1 LRTPTHWVLT
11 LAAARAA
18 RPGDPAAARAA
29 ALGAVLPDLPYWLLG
44 TALALRGRGRA
55 EMRARLS
62 YDGSELNWPP
72 DLAAHSVLAPAA
84 VLGAAALLRSP
95 RLAALGAGW
104 AGHILCDVPVHHS
117 DARPH
122 GYPLWGRR
130 FRSPLSSWDRDRHA
144 GLVTAAELAL
154 GATALG
160 FLAAQSPGGR
170 PLRRRLADTA
180 SFFRAFATHPAQ
192 VGAVLPTSS
201 HTVAK
206 MLDLAGDDFDWRD
219 AKVIVE
225 LGAGTGVYT
234 EQILRRV
241 GPQTEVLAF
250 ERDRTLARRLADR
263 LGPVHANLAVVA
275 GDAAELE
282 DRLDGRLAPL
292 VVSALP
298 WTSLKAEVRDR
309 LLTMIGRNLAPGGAL
324 LTIQYSTHRERD
336 FAEYFGRIRHVW
348 TLRNVPPAALY
359 DLREPRAS
367 GVDRS

>member
-1 LRTPTHWVLT
+1 VT

-29 ALGAVLPDLPYWLLG
+29 ALGAVIPDLPYWLLG
-44 TALALRGRGRA
+44 AALAARRRSRD
-55 EMRARLS
+55 EMRVRLG

-84 VLGAAALLRSP
+84 VLGAAALLRSS
-95 RLAALGAGW
+95 RLAAFGAGW
-104 AGHILCDVPVHHS
+104 AGHILCDIPVHHS

-130 FRSPLSSWDRDRHA
+130 FRSPLSAWDRRHHA
-144 GLVTAAELAL
+144 GLVTAAEVLL
-154 GATALG
+154 GAIAVAAL
-160 FLAAQSPGGR
+160 APGTSR
-170 PLRRRLADTA
+170 PLARRLADGA
-180 SFFRAFATHPAQ
+180 VFLRAFAAHPAQ
-192 VGAVLPTSS
+192 VGAVLPTSR

-206 MLDLAGDDFDWRD
+206 MLDLAGPDFGWRD

-234 EQILRRV
+234 EQIMQRV

-250 ERDRTLARRLADR
+250 ERDRALARRLAVR
-263 LGPVHANLAVVA
+263 LEPAYPNLRVIG
-275 GDAAELE
+275 GDAARLEEL
-282 DRLDGRLAPL
+282 LDGRPAPL

-309 LLTMIGRNLAPGGAL
+309 LLRMIGASLAPGGAL

-336 FAEYFGRIRHVW
+336 FAAYFGQVRHVW
-348 TLRNVPPAALY
+348 SLRNVPPAAVY
-359 DLREPRAS
+359 DLREPRAPA
-367 GVDRS
+367 GRVDRPGRVDRA